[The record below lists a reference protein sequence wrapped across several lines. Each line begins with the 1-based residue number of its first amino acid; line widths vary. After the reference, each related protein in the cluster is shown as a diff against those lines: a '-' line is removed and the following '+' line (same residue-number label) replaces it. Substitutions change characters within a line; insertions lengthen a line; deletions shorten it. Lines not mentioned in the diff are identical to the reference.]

1 MTLRYSG
8 VPLYLSLFLIRR
20 LEVNAEEEDVTGWI
34 PLSIK
39 ISFDSGEIQVTKID
53 EVRTLAAT
61 KYLNSKV
68 INFISPMLTRAL
80 VRLFQT

>member
-1 MTLRYSG
+1 MTLRHSG

-53 EVRTLAAT
+53 EVRTMAA
-61 KYLNSKV
+61 
-68 INFISPMLTRAL
+68 I
-80 VRLFQT
+80 